1 MPSLT
6 GFPKNTDTS
15 TPTFSGTLRAALG
28 DAPERIPLHPF
39 GEFVGNG
46 TLFLYDEE
54 SLQAALRDLA
64 ERGVPWV
71 LDFHHQTVR
80 VEEGQAGEAPAA
92 GFITGLEVEDGVVY
106 GLVEWSETGRE
117 RVSRG
122 EYAYVSPV
130 FYYDPRPD
138 ELGRHRVLGYHSFA
152 LTNNPGIR
160 MQRRIEAEAD
170 MLERLR
176 QALGLPPQAT
186 EEEAFQALERTLA
199 EARVGRVVLELG
211 LGAEDETELKAR
223 LLRLLAAQDALAELE
238 RTRAELEAI
247 RAQAREEKAQAL
259 VRAALE
265 EGRILPHQREFWL
278 AQARADLEAAR
289 KALEGMPRLVP
300 TELPKP
306 KEPPKE
312 PLEAEDPLR
321 RYAQIFRVS
330 EEALRR
336 FGGE

>member
-1 MPSLT
+1 MTSLT

-15 TPTFSGTLRAALG
+15 TPTFSGTLRAALAE
-28 DAPERIPLHPF
+28 APDRIPLHPF

-46 TLFLYDEE
+46 TVFLYDEE
-54 SLQAALRDLA
+54 SLNAALEDLRA
-64 ERGVPWV
+64 RGVPWV

-80 VEEGQAGEAPAA
+80 VEEGRAGEAPAA
-92 GFITGLEVEDGVVY
+92 GFIRGLEVGEDGFVY

-130 FYYDPRPD
+130 FYYDPTPD

-160 MQRRIEAEAD
+160 FQKRIEAEAD

-176 QALGLPPQAT
+176 QALGLEEAT
-186 EEEAFQALERTLA
+186 EEATLQALESLKR
-199 EARVGRVVLELG
+199 EAAVGRVALEVG
-211 LGAEDETELKAR
+211 LGAEDPTELKAR

-238 RTRAELEAI
+238 RTRKELEALK
-247 RAQAREEKAQAL
+247 AETREEKAQAL

-300 TELPKP
+300 TELPAGSAP
-306 KEPPKE
+306 QA
-312 PLEAEDPLR
+312 PLESRPGGRAPEAAGREGRRVEDLR
-321 RYAQIFRVS
+321 R
-330 EEALRR
+330 
-336 FGGE
+336 

>member
-1 MPSLT
+1 MTSLT

-15 TPTFSGTLRAALG
+15 TPTFSGTLRVVLAE
-28 DAPERIPLHPF
+28 APDRIPLHPF

-46 TLFLYDEE
+46 TVFLYDEE
-54 SLQAALRDLA
+54 SLQAALEDLRA
-64 ERGVPWV
+64 RGVPWV

-80 VEEGQAGEAPAA
+80 VEEGQAQEAPAA
-92 GFITGLEVEDGVVY
+92 GFITGLVKGEDGFVY

-117 RVSRG
+117 RVARG

-130 FYYDPRPD
+130 FYYDPTPD

-160 MQRRIEAEAD
+160 FQKRIEAEAD

-186 EEEAFQALERTLA
+186 EEEVFSALERALKQA
-199 EARVGRVVLELG
+199 QVGRVVLELG
-211 LGAEDETELKAR
+211 LGAEDPTELKAR
-223 LLRLLAAQDALAELE
+223 VLRLLAAEDALAELE
-238 RTRAELEAI
+238 RTRQELSAL
-247 RAQAREEKAQAL
+247 RTRVREEKAEAL
-259 VRAALE
+259 VGKALE

-289 KALEGMPRLVP
+289 KALEAMPRLVP
-300 TELPKP
+300 TELPKVER
-306 KEPPKE
+306 KAS
-312 PLEAEDPLR
+312 LEADPAEAIR
-321 RYAQIFRVS
+321 RRLGVS
-330 EEALRR
+330 DEAWRKY
-336 FGGE
+336 GGE

>member
-1 MPSLT
+1 MTSLT

-15 TPTFSGTLRAALG
+15 TPTFSGTLRAALAE
-28 DAPERIPLHPF
+28 APERIPLHPF

-46 TLFLYDEE
+46 TVFLYDEE
-54 SLQAALRDLA
+54 SLQAALEDLRT
-64 ERGVPWV
+64 RGVPWV

-80 VEEGQAGEAPAA
+80 VEEGQAQEAPAA
-92 GFITGLEVEDGVVY
+92 GFITGLVVGEDGFVY

-130 FYYDPRPD
+130 FYYDPTPD
-138 ELGRHRVLGYHSFA
+138 EMGRHRVLGYHSFA

-160 MQRRIEAEAD
+160 FQKRIAAEAD
-170 MLERLR
+170 MLEKLR
-176 QALGLPPQAT
+176 QALGLDPEAT
-186 EEEAFQALERTLA
+186 EEAALQALEDLKR
-199 EARVGRVVLELG
+199 EAAVGRVVLEVG
-211 LGAEDETELKAR
+211 LGAEDPTELKAK
-223 LLRLLAAQDALAELE
+223 LLRLLAAQDALEELE
-238 RTRAELEAI
+238 RTRKELEAI
-247 RAQAREEKAQAL
+247 KVQTREEKAQAL
-259 VRAALE
+259 VRKALE

-300 TELPKP
+300 VELPKAER
-306 KEPPKE
+306 KA
-312 PLEAEDPLR
+312 LEEDEPLR
-321 RYAQIFRVS
+321 RLAQVFRVS
-330 EEALRR
+330 EEALKR

>member
-1 MPSLT
+1 MTSLT

-15 TPTFSGTLRAALG
+15 TPTFSGTLRAALAE
-28 DAPERIPLHPF
+28 APDRIPLHPF

-46 TLFLYDEE
+46 TVFLYDEE
-54 SLQAALRDLA
+54 SLQAALEDLRT
-64 ERGVPWV
+64 RGVPWV

-80 VEEGQAGEAPAA
+80 VEEGQAQEAPAA
-92 GFITGLEVEDGVVY
+92 GFITGLVVGEDGFVY

-130 FYYDPRPD
+130 FYYDPTPD
-138 ELGRHRVLGYHSFA
+138 EMGRHRVLGYHSFA

-160 MQRRIEAEAD
+160 FQKRIEAEAD

-186 EEEAFQALERTLA
+186 EEEVFSALERALKQA
-199 EARVGRVVLELG
+199 QVGRVVLELG
-211 LGAEDETELKAR
+211 LGAEDPTELKAR
-223 LLRLLAAQDALAELE
+223 FLRLLAAEDALAELE
-238 RTRAELEAI
+238 RTRQELSALK
-247 RAQAREEKAQAL
+247 AQAREEKAEAL
-259 VRAALE
+259 VGKALE

-289 KALEGMPRLVP
+289 KALEAMPRLVP
-300 TELPKP
+300 TELPKVER
-306 KEPPKE
+306 KAS
-312 PLEAEDPLR
+312 LEADPAEAIR
-321 RYAQIFRVS
+321 RRLGVS
-330 EEALRR
+330 DEAWRKY
-336 FGGE
+336 GGE

>member
-1 MPSLT
+1 MTSLT

-15 TPTFSGTLRAALG
+15 TPTFSGTLRAALAE
-28 DAPERIPLHPF
+28 APDRIPLHPF

-46 TLFLYDEE
+46 TVFLYDEE
-54 SLQAALRDLA
+54 SLQAALQDLR

-71 LDFHHQTVR
+71 LDYHHQTMR

-92 GFITGLEVEDGVVY
+92 GFITGLVVDDGFVY

-130 FYYDPRPD
+130 FYYDPTPD
-138 ELGRHRVLGYHSFA
+138 EMGRHRVLGYHSFA

-160 MQRRIEAEAD
+160 FQKRIEAEAD
-170 MLERLR
+170 MLEKLR
-176 QALGLPPQAT
+176 QALGLDPEAT
-186 EEEAFQALERTLA
+186 EEAALQALEDLKR
-199 EARVGRVVLELG
+199 EAAVGRVVLEVG
-211 LGAEDETELKAR
+211 LGAEDPAELKAK

-238 RTRAELEAI
+238 RTRKELEAI
-247 RAQAREEKAQAL
+247 KVQTREEKAQAL
-259 VRAALE
+259 VMKALE

-300 TELPKP
+300 TELPKAEP
-306 KEPPKE
+306 KRA
-312 PLEAEDPLR
+312 LEQDPAEAIR
-321 RYAQIFRVS
+321 RLLGVS
-330 EEALRR
+330 DEAWRKY
-336 FGGE
+336 GGE

>member
-15 TPTFSGTLRAALG
+15 TPTFSGTLRAALAE
-28 DAPERIPLHPF
+28 APSRIPLHPF

-46 TLFLYDEE
+46 TVFLYDEE
-54 SLQAALRDLA
+54 SLQAALRELA

-80 VEEGQAGEAPAA
+80 VEEGQGQEAPAA
-92 GFITGLEVEDGVVY
+92 GFITGLEVGDDGFVY

-152 LTNNPGIR
+152 LTNTPGIR
-160 MQRRIEAEAD
+160 MQKRIEAEAD

-186 EEEAFQALERTLA
+186 EDEAFQALERTLA
-199 EARVGRVVLELG
+199 EARVGRVVLEVG
-211 LGAEDETELKAR
+211 LGAEDETELKAK

-238 RTRAELEAI
+238 RTRAELEAL
-247 RAQAREEKAQAL
+247 RAETREEKAQAL

-300 TELPKP
+300 TSLPRAEAP
-306 KEPPKE
+306 RA
-312 PLEAEDPLR
+312 PLEEDPAERLR
-321 RYAQIFRVS
+321 RALGVKD
-330 EEALRR
+330 EAWRKW
-336 FGGE
+336 G